1 MAQDKVTL
9 SALMEIESFRNKLRL
24 ANKNA
29 NLDYQVTHV
38 TIMEGPDLY
47 EWVTGGEF
55 VLTTFY
61 AFSKNP
67 ELQDYAFE
75 RLAQRVSAVGIKTQ
89 RFIDEIP
96 ESILAIADK
105 YRLPVFEV
113 KKEVKFRELVATIN
127 QEIQN
132 YQTNMLI
139 EVEQHYQK
147 LIKASLSSDDMNNIL
162 NVFGKQ
168 IRMNCFCLDYQFKMI
183 ATYGTQ
189 GTRKQDFF
197 NWVDIVKKR
206 LAEGV
211 DTSAG
216 HIVENLHIFYCYA
229 RGRLIG
235 MLVVVC
241 DGDLPEKNRLM
252 SQQAASFIS
261 IKMWDQYET
270 NKKALGKFW
279 QEVKDGVISDE
290 EEIADGL
297 ARFGLSKQ
305 NNYKIVLISKH
316 SNAGEIYQFLKN
328 NINESIFI
336 DEDKSIVLLCQQNEF
351 THFQAKLGDYIE
363 TLPQKTLIV
372 STSEILTP
380 ANISKYYALA
390 EQSLEVFKRRGFH
403 GINYAEDCTPF
414 SILLRARNTPE
425 YEYLCDKILFPLLRY
440 DKIYQSNLLDTLGC
454 ALRTNSLE
462 HTAKELNIH
471 INTLRY
477 RLKKVYEITGRDYF
491 ERRDRYYLHM
501 VATIQELEN
510 FK

>member
-168 IRMNCFCLDYQFKMI
+168 IRMNCFCLDYQFKLI

-197 NWVDIVKKR
+197 NWVDIVK
-206 LAEGV
+206 
-211 DTSAG
+211 
-216 HIVENLHIFYCYA
+216 
-229 RGRLIG
+229 
-235 MLVVVC
+235 
-241 DGDLPEKNRLM
+241 
-252 SQQAASFIS
+252 
-261 IKMWDQYET
+261 
-270 NKKALGKFW
+270 
-279 QEVKDGVISDE
+279 
-290 EEIADGL
+290 
-297 ARFGLSKQ
+297 
-305 NNYKIVLISKH
+305 
-316 SNAGEIYQFLKN
+316 NA
-328 NINESIFI
+328 
-336 DEDKSIVLLCQQNEF
+336 
-351 THFQAKLGDYIE
+351 
-363 TLPQKTLIV
+363 
-372 STSEILTP
+372 
-380 ANISKYYALA
+380 
-390 EQSLEVFKRRGFH
+390 
-403 GINYAEDCTPF
+403 
-414 SILLRARNTPE
+414 
-425 YEYLCDKILFPLLRY
+425 
-440 DKIYQSNLLDTLGC
+440 
-454 ALRTNSLE
+454 
-462 HTAKELNIH
+462 
-471 INTLRY
+471 
-477 RLKKVYEITGRDYF
+477 
-491 ERRDRYYLHM
+491 
-501 VATIQELEN
+501 
-510 FK
+510 